1 MIIGSLRGTVF
12 DRDPTGELIVEAS
25 GVGYRVTV
33 TRDVLGRS
41 VVGDD
46 VTLWIHHHIT
56 DAAQKL
62 FGFGSREGRDAFE
75 GLRKVH
81 GVGPALALAV
91 MDTHPPERLQQ
102 ILATD
107 DLAALCEVPGVGK
120 KTAQRLLVELRSVL
134 VVDEAPAGGAGATAG
149 ADIGAAGG
157 LSGRLGAE
165 ADVRAALVN
174 LGYSA
179 EEVRLALGAL
189 PDDPDLDAGTL
200 LKQALR
206 ALSGR

>member
-12 DRDPTGELIVEAS
+12 DRDPTGELIVEVS
-25 GVGYRVTV
+25 GVGYRVTA
-33 TRDVLGRS
+33 TRDVLARS

-46 VTLWIHHHIT
+46 VTLWVHHHIT
-56 DAAQKL
+56 DATQKL
-62 FGFGSREGRDAFE
+62 FGFSTREGRDAFE

-81 GVGPALALAV
+81 GVGPSLALAV

-102 ILATD
+102 ILAND

-134 VVDEAPAGGAGATAG
+134 VVDDPSPDGASSAPVSG
-149 ADIGAAGG
+149 DGG

-179 EEVRLALGAL
+179 DEVRLALAAL
-189 PDDPDLDAGTL
+189 PDDPDLEAGTL

>member
-12 DRDPTGELIVEAS
+12 DRDPVGELIVECG

-33 TRDVLGRS
+33 TRDVMSRA

-46 VTLWIHHHIT
+46 VTLWVHHHVT
-56 DAAQKL
+56 DASQKL
-62 FGFGSREGRDAFE
+62 FGFHSREGRDAFE

-134 VVDEAPAGGAGATAG
+134 VVDDTDGGGGTPAG
-149 ADIGAAGG
+149 DAGG
-157 LSGRLGAE
+157 GLAGRLGVE

-174 LGYSA
+174 LGYGQD
-179 EEVRLALGAL
+179 EIRLALAAV
-189 PDDPDLDAGTL
+189 PDDPDLDSGAM